1 MSGQLV
7 ILKKGRRGE
16 VILAREASLNKK
28 HLHQDNASQIAFT
41 LYVIAIAAKLA
52 NVEKA
57 PKDLGEQIASF
68 KEIFSIPDSECS
80 KIDLFYKEA
89 VADKIDVAH
98 YANQLKNLF
107 PSNRLLLEELV
118 DDLFAF
124 ADADASFTE
133 EKARFL
139 KKIILS
145 LSLGEDY
152 FLKVLRKHRLKFDS
166 NPFKLLNVS
175 KNVSYVDL
183 KKSYRRVI
191 IDCHPDKFANNSV
204 MPEFKDLALEQFN
217 HYTQAYEAIK
227 LNRGFNNNSSRK

>member
-1 MSGQLV
+1 MSEQTAS
-7 ILKKGRRGE
+7 LKKVRRDE
-16 VILAREASLNKK
+16 VIASREASLSKK
-28 HLHQDNASQIAFT
+28 HLHQDNTSQIAFT

-52 NVEKA
+52 NVEKN
-57 PKDLGEQIASF
+57 PQELRVQIASF
-68 KEIFSIPDSECS
+68 KETFSILDSEYN
-80 KIDLFYKEA
+80 KVDLFYKEA
-89 VADKIDVAH
+89 VQDKIDVTH

-107 PSNRLLLEELV
+107 PNNRLLLKELI

-124 ADADASFTE
+124 ADADASFSE

-139 KKIILS
+139 KKIIVA
-145 LSLGEDY
+145 LSLGKDY
-152 FLKVLRKHRLKFDS
+152 SWEVFRKNRLKIDS

-183 KKSYRRVI
+183 KKAYRRVI
-191 IDCHPDKFANNSV
+191 ADCHPDRFANDSV
-204 MPEFKDLALEQFN
+204 MPELKDIAIEQFN

>member
-1 MSGQLV
+1 MSKQLV
-7 ILKKGRRGE
+7 SLKEGRRSE
-16 VILAREASLNKK
+16 VIATREASLNRKD
-28 HLHQDNASQIAFT
+28 LHQDNASQIAFT

-52 NVEKA
+52 NVEKTC
-57 PKDLGEQIASF
+57 KDLSEQIASF
-68 KEIFSIPDSECS
+68 KEIFSIPESECS
-80 KIDLFYKEA
+80 KVDIFYKEA
-89 VADKIDVAH
+89 VQDKIDVTH

-107 PSNRLLLEELV
+107 PNNRLLLEELV

-145 LSLGEDY
+145 LNLGEKY
-152 FLKVLRKHRLKFDS
+152 FLNVLRKNRLKVDS

-191 IDCHPDKFANNSV
+191 TDCHPDRFANNSV
-204 MPEFKDLALEQFN
+204 MPEFRGLALEQFN
-217 HYTQAYEAIK
+217 HYTEAYEAIK